1 MARKSDE
8 IRIRGLRVFAH
19 HGVFE
24 EETRLGQM
32 FVVNAT
38 LYTSTRQGG
47 LADAL
52 EQTISYADVCVF
64 LTEYLQ
70 KNTWKLLEAAVE
82 HACRAL
88 LLRFPLINEVELELM
103 KPSAPIPLPF
113 DSVSVCVRRGWHRAF
128 VALGSNMGDKQGY
141 LDGAVEALRADEC
154 VRVKKVSAYRVT
166 EPYGGVE
173 QDDFLNAAMEI
184 ETLYDPE
191 ELLDALHVLEQAA
204 RRERLV
210 HWGPRTLD
218 LDILF
223 YDDLVQDDPA
233 LILPHP
239 DLQNRDFVLDPMVE
253 LAPNFVHPVL
263 HKTMRQLLDALSSD
277 SN

>member
-47 LADAL
+47 LADCL
-52 EQTISYADVCVF
+52 EDTISYADVCVF

-82 HACRAL
+82 HSCRAL
-88 LLRFPLINEVELELM
+88 LLKFPLIHEVEMELQ

-113 DSVSVCVRRGWHRAF
+113 DSVSVRVRRGWHRAF
-128 VALGSNMGDKQGY
+128 VALGSNLGDKQGY
-141 LDGAVEALRADEC
+141 LDGAVEALRADEF
-154 VRVKKVSAYRVT
+154 VRVKQVSSYRVT
-166 EPYGGVE
+166 APYGGVE

-184 ETLYDPE
+184 ETLYEPE
-191 ELLDALHVLEQAA
+191 ELLDALHAIEQAA
-204 RRERLV
+204 RRERLI

-218 LDILF
+218 LDVLF

-239 DLQNRDFVLDPMVE
+239 DLHNRDFVLGPMAE

-263 HKTMRQLLDALSSD
+263 NKTMKQLLNELPTAEK
-277 SN
+277 

>member
-1 MARKSDE
+1 MVRKSDE
-8 IRIRGLRVFAH
+8 IRIRGLRIFAH

-38 LYTSTRQGG
+38 LHTSTRQGG

-88 LLRFPLINEVELELM
+88 LLRFPLINEVELEM
-103 KPSAPIPLPF
+103 EKPSAPIPLPF

-141 LDGAVEALRADEC
+141 LNGAVEALRADEC
-154 VRVKKVSAYRVT
+154 MRVKQVSSYRVT
-166 EPYGGVE
+166 APYGGVE

-239 DLQNRDFVLDPMVE
+239 DLQNRDFVLGPMVE

>member
-1 MARKSDE
+1 MARKTDE

-88 LLRFPLINEVELELM
+88 LLKFPLIHEVELELE

-141 LDGAVEALRADEC
+141 LNGAVEALRADEC
-154 VRVKKVSAYRVT
+154 VRVKQVSSYRVT
-166 EPYGGVE
+166 APYGGVD

-184 ETLYDPE
+184 ETLYEPE
-191 ELLDALHVLEQAA
+191 ELLDALHAIERAA
-204 RRERLV
+204 RRERLI

-239 DLQNRDFVLDPMVE
+239 DLHNRDFVLGPMAE
-253 LAPNFVHPVL
+253 LAPNLVHPVL
-263 HKTMRQLLDALSSD
+263 NKTMKQLLNELPAAEK
-277 SN
+277 

>member
-88 LLRFPLINEVELELM
+88 LLKFPLIHEVELELE

-154 VRVKKVSAYRVT
+154 VRVKKVSSYRVT

-204 RRERLV
+204 RRERLI

-239 DLQNRDFVLDPMVE
+239 DLQNRDFVLGPMFE

>member
-154 VRVKKVSAYRVT
+154 VRVKQVSSYRVT
-166 EPYGGVE
+166 APYGGVE

-184 ETLYDPE
+184 ETLYEPE

-204 RRERLV
+204 RRERLI

-218 LDILF
+218 LDVLF

-233 LILPHP
+233 LIIPHP
-239 DLQNRDFVLDPMVE
+239 DLHNRDFVLGPMAE

-263 HKTMRQLLDALSSD
+263 GKTMQQLLSELPSAEK
-277 SN
+277 

>member
-70 KNTWKLLEAAVE
+70 RNTWKLLEAAVE

-88 LLRFPLINEVELELM
+88 LLRFPLINEVELELE

-113 DSVSVCVRRGWHRAF
+113 DSVSVRVRRGWHRAF

-141 LDGAVEALRADEC
+141 LDGAVDALRADEC
-154 VRVKKVSAYRVT
+154 VRVKRVSAYRVT
-166 EPYGGVE
+166 APYGGVE

-191 ELLDALHVLEQAA
+191 ELLDALHAIEQAA
-204 RRERLV
+204 RRERLI

-239 DLQNRDFVLDPMVE
+239 DLHNRDFVLGPMAE

-263 HKTMRQLLDALSSD
+263 HKTMKQLLNELPVAEK
-277 SN
+277 

>member
-8 IRIRGLRVFAH
+8 IRIRGLRIFAH

-88 LLRFPLINEVELELM
+88 LLKFPLIHEVELELE

-204 RRERLV
+204 RRERLI

-223 YDDLVQDDPA
+223 YDELVQDDPA

-239 DLQNRDFVLDPMVE
+239 DLQNRDFVLGPMVE

>member
-82 HACRAL
+82 HSCRAL
-88 LLRFPLINEVELELM
+88 LLKFPLVNEVELELE

-128 VALGSNMGDKQGY
+128 VALGSNLGDKQGY
-141 LDGAVEALRADEC
+141 LNGAVEALRADPC
-154 VRVKKVSAYRVT
+154 VRVKQVSSYRVT
-166 EPYGGVE
+166 APYGGVE

-191 ELLDALHVLEQAA
+191 ELLDALHAIEQAA
-204 RRERLV
+204 RRERLI

-218 LDILF
+218 LDVLF
-223 YDDLVQDDPA
+223 YDDLVQNDPA
-233 LILPHP
+233 LIIPHP
-239 DLQNRDFVLDPMVE
+239 DLHNRDFVLGPMAE

-263 HKTMRQLLDALSSD
+263 GKTMQQLLSELPSAEK
-277 SN
+277 

>member
-88 LLRFPLINEVELELM
+88 LLKFPLIHEVELEM
-103 KPSAPIPLPF
+103 EKPSAPIPLPF

-154 VRVKKVSAYRVT
+154 VRVKKVSSYRVT

-204 RRERLV
+204 RRERLI

-239 DLQNRDFVLDPMVE
+239 DLQNRDFVLGPMVE

>member
-1 MARKSDE
+1 MARKLDE

-38 LYTSTRQGG
+38 LYTSTRRGG

-52 EQTISYADVCVF
+52 EQTISYADVCLF

-88 LLRFPLINEVELELM
+88 LLKFPLIHEVELELE
-103 KPSAPIPLPF
+103 KPAAPLPLPF
-113 DSVSVCVRRGWHRAF
+113 DSVSVRVRRGWHRAF

-141 LDGAVEALRADEC
+141 LNGAVAALRADDC
-154 VRVKKVSAYRVT
+154 VRVKQVSSYRVT
-166 EPYGGVE
+166 APYGGVE

-191 ELLDALHVLEQAA
+191 ELLDV
-204 RRERLV
+204 
-210 HWGPRTLD
+210 
-218 LDILF
+218 LF

-239 DLQNRDFVLDPMVE
+239 DLHNRDFVLGPMAE
-253 LAPNFVHPVL
+253 LAPNYVHPVL
-263 HKTMRQLLDALSSD
+263 HKTMKQLLNELPSAEE
-277 SN
+277 

>member
-88 LLRFPLINEVELELM
+88 LLKFPLIHEVELELE

-154 VRVKKVSAYRVT
+154 VRVKKVSSYRVT

-204 RRERLV
+204 RRERLI

-239 DLQNRDFVLDPMVE
+239 DLQNRDFVLGPMVE

>member
-88 LLRFPLINEVELELM
+88 LLKFPLIHEVELELE

-233 LILPHP
+233 LILTHP
-239 DLQNRDFVLDPMVE
+239 DLQNRDFVLGPMVE

>member
-8 IRIRGLRVFAH
+8 NRIRGLRDFAH
-19 HGVFE
+19 HGGFE

-52 EQTISYADVCVF
+52 EQTISYADVCAF

-82 HACRAL
+82 HSCRAL
-88 LLRFPLINEVELELM
+88 LMKFSLVHAVELELE
-103 KPSAPIPLPF
+103 KPAAPIPLPF

-154 VRVKKVSAYRVT
+154 VRVKRVSAYRVT
-166 EPYGGVE
+166 APYGGVE

-191 ELLDALHVLEQAA
+191 ELLDALHAIEQAA
-204 RRERLV
+204 RRERLI

-239 DLQNRDFVLDPMVE
+239 DLHNRDFVLGPMTE

-263 HKTMRQLLDALSSD
+263 HKTMKQLLNELPVAEK
-277 SN
+277 

>member
-1 MARKSDE
+1 MARKTDE

-88 LLRFPLINEVELELM
+88 LLKFPLIHEVELELE

-239 DLQNRDFVLDPMVE
+239 DLQNRDFVLGPMVE

>member
-88 LLRFPLINEVELELM
+88 LLKFPLIHEVELELE

-184 ETLYDPE
+184 ETLYDPQ

-204 RRERLV
+204 RRERLI

-239 DLQNRDFVLDPMVE
+239 DLQNRDFVLGPMVE

>member
-8 IRIRGLRVFAH
+8 IRIRGLRIFAH

-88 LLRFPLINEVELELM
+88 LLKFPLIHEVELELE

-239 DLQNRDFVLDPMVE
+239 DLQNRDFVLGPMVE

>member
-1 MARKSDE
+1 MARKLDE

-70 KNTWKLLEAAVE
+70 RNTWKLLEAAVE
-82 HACRAL
+82 HSCRAL
-88 LLRFPLINEVELELM
+88 LKKFPLINEVELELE

-141 LDGAVEALRADEC
+141 LNGAVEALRADEC
-154 VRVKKVSAYRVT
+154 VRVKQVSAYRVT
-166 EPYGGVE
+166 APYGGVE

-204 RRERLV
+204 RRERLI

-239 DLQNRDFVLDPMVE
+239 DLHNRDFVLGPMAE

-263 HKTMRQLLDALSSD
+263 HKTMKQLLNELPK
-277 SN
+277 

>member
-1 MARKSDE
+1 M
-8 IRIRGLRVFAH
+8 
-19 HGVFE
+19 
-24 EETRLGQM
+24 
-32 FVVNAT
+32 
-38 LYTSTRQGG
+38 
-47 LADAL
+47 
-52 EQTISYADVCVF
+52 
-64 LTEYLQ
+64 
-70 KNTWKLLEAAVE
+70 E

-88 LLRFPLINEVELELM
+88 LLKFPLIHEVDLELE

-239 DLQNRDFVLDPMVE
+239 DLQNRDFVLGPMVE